1 MLPCCCIRDSLLFDM
16 QHNHDLK
23 KLSFDLLTL
32 RVDGGGVYGK
42 YLLPCC
48 CIRDSLLFDMQHDHI
63 LKKSNFDP
71 TQRVG
76 GR

>member
-32 RVDGGGVYGK
+32 RVDGGGGGGGLWEIFATM
-42 YLLPCC
+42 LLH
-48 CIRDSLLFDMQHDHI
+48 S
-63 LKKSNFDP
+63 
-71 TQRVG
+71 
-76 GR
+76 